1 MSHSFDA
8 VILIAHGARDARWM
22 EPFTR
27 MQADLAQRLS
37 GQVVALAYLE
47 FAPPTFAEAADR
59 VYRAGARRI
68 LVVPIFFS
76 GGGHVANDV
85 PELVK
90 TATACHPDATF
101 EIAGAIG
108 EEREVAAGMIA
119 AVVRLARLD

>member
-1 MSHSFDA
+1 MGHPFDA

-27 MQADLAQRLS
+27 MQADLAHKLP
-37 GQVVALAYLE
+37 GQQVALAYLE
-47 FAPPTFAEAADR
+47 FARPTFAEAVDR
-59 VYRAGARRI
+59 VYGAGARGI
-68 LVVPIFFS
+68 LVVPIFLS

-90 TATACHPDATF
+90 AATARHPDAMF
-101 EIAGAIG
+101 EMAGAIG

-119 AVVRLARLD
+119 AVVRLALID